1 MPDIIYIVLNFWRM
15 HQNKMNN
22 FIAKNEEI
30 LQNSSGT
37 NQMPILFDIIQGK
50 TGKGHS
56 IITKIGNV
64 MYSALKRK
72 LNKNRSCSLRCKDY
86 RNQCAWTGKIQ
97 NISNLEADPADFWKV
112 ENWIVIPI
120 VNSEEHTCT
129 GIEVQQVASQ
139 QMREFVKTSYD
150 EGITNFKIIKNVSGL
165 ESTFADHA
173 AELIGDDQTY
183 QRILQLK
190 RKRKNP
196 EAAVPPELEIM
207 QTWDPIS
214 KSKIP
219 EPFIHHKT
227 FDFLSFF

>member
-139 QMREFVKTSYD
+139 QMRESVKTSYD

-165 ESTFADHA
+165 ESTFA
-173 AELIGDDQTY
+173 
-183 QRILQLK
+183 
-190 RKRKNP
+190 
-196 EAAVPPELEIM
+196 
-207 QTWDPIS
+207 
-214 KSKIP
+214 
-219 EPFIHHKT
+219 FIHHKT